1 MIDNIDKILDFFQIR
16 LKYRNG
22 NNEVRYIGNLYNP
35 LYYVYFLIEF
45 VYAIVTDLW
54 FIVRHSPA
62 VIGLLYSI
70 EKWKDYKKYKEIK
83 K

>member
-1 MIDNIDKILDFFQIR
+1 
-16 LKYRNG
+16 
-22 NNEVRYIGNLYNP
+22 